1 MADAHDGVEQD
12 EAAEG
17 EDGPLRLCAVTR
29 QSAEPEILIRFVAAP
44 DGEIVP
50 DLACRLPG
58 RGVWVTAERRLV
70 DQAVRQNVFAKS
82 LKRNVKAPEDLGAR
96 IEALMLRR
104 TIAALAIANKA
115 GLVTTGFSQVDA
127 ALQKGGVVILVHGSD
142 AAAGGREKLDRK
154 HAAIAGSH
162 GRSPQ
167 ICIELTIEQISL
179 AIGGLNVVH
188 AALNHG
194 GAAAKFATEA
204 GRLKRYRSGLL
215 PLERPDSA
223 SLARGTKT

>member
-1 MADAHDGVEQD
+1 LAEAHDAAEHD

-17 EDGPLRLCAVTR
+17 EEGPLRLCAVTR
-29 QSAEPEILIRFVAAP
+29 QTGPPERLIRFVAAP

-58 RGVWVTAERRLV
+58 RGVWVTADRGHIE
-70 DQAVRQNVFAKS
+70 QAARQNVFAKS
-82 LKRNVKAPEDLGAR
+82 LKRQVKVPNDLAGR
-96 IEALMLRR
+96 LETLLLRQTINALS
-104 TIAALAIANKA
+104 IANKA
-115 GLVTTGFSQVDA
+115 GVVTTGFSQVDA

-142 AAAGGREKLDRK
+142 AAAGGSERLDRK

-204 GRLKRYRSGLL
+204 GRLKRYRSGLP
-215 PLERPDSA
+215 PLEGQDSA